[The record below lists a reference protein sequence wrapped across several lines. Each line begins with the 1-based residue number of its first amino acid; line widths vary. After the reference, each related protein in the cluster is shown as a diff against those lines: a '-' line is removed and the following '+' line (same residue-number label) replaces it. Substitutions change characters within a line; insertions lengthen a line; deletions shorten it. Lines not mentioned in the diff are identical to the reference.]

1 MSRGLRFTLR
11 TYYGIFC
18 KLERHDLYK
27 EYETMESAQSNHVN
41 DTICPVARTA
51 EIISGKWTLLI
62 IRDLASGVKRF
73 NQLERSLQGISPKTL
88 SERLRSLEEE
98 GIITRQMFAE
108 VPPRVEYSLTE
119 KGQDLIHVIESM
131 RNYGSRWLCNK

>member
-1 MSRGLRFTLR
+1 MALPT
-11 TYYGIFC
+11 THHI
-18 KLERHDLYK
+18 DD
-27 EYETMESAQSNHVN
+27 MV
-41 DTICPVARTA
+41 CPIARTA

-73 NQLERSLQGISPKTL
+73 NQLERSLHGISPKTL

-98 GIITRQMFAE
+98 GIILRQTFAE

-119 KGQDLIHVIESM
+119 KGSDLVHVIESM
-131 RNYGSRWLCNK
+131 RSYGKRWLCGA

>member
-1 MSRGLRFTLR
+1 
-11 TYYGIFC
+11 
-18 KLERHDLYK
+18 
-27 EYETMESAQSNHVN
+27 MESAQSNHLN

-119 KGQDLIHVIESM
+119 KGQDLVYVIESM
-131 RNYGSRWLCNK
+131 RNYGERWLCNK

>member
-1 MSRGLRFTLR
+1 
-11 TYYGIFC
+11 
-18 KLERHDLYK
+18 
-27 EYETMESAQSNHVN
+27 MELAQSNHLN
-41 DTICPVARTA
+41 DTVCPVARTA

-73 NQLERSLQGISPKTL
+73 NQLERSLHRISPKTL

-98 GIITRQMFAE
+98 GIILRQTFAE

-119 KGQDLIHVIESM
+119 KGHDLVYVIESM
-131 RNYGSRWLCNK
+131 RNYGKQWLCEKE